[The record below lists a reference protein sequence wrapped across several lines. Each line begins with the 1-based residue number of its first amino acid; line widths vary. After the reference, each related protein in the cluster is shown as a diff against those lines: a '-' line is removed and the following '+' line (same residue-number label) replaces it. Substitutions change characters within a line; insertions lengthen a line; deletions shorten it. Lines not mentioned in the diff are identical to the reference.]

1 MSGRTGAR
9 PGRPGWES
17 VRRAPSD
24 WRHRRAAPRRYL
36 RVHPSSRPPGKTAP
50 RSHGAGQHKA
60 PVQHVDGGQ
69 TACPWGHHDSPTQR
83 MCAGRTSAGSSIV
96 FSRVRSRRAL
106 TGATR
111 DWLMRQRMY
120 RQRFA
125 VRLGRCC
132 QWSVGRRRSQ
142 RARHSL
148 GVPIR
153 SRPVLP
159 HRLCVMSLCSQPTTP
174 AQGASN
180 QVDAVQKEL

>member
-1 MSGRTGAR
+1 MVKRLSIFATSWENSASISWRRTTQSPRPACGRGPNSLPVGPPRFAHPAR
-9 PGRPGWES
+9 
-17 VRRAPSD
+17 
-24 WRHRRAAPRRYL
+24 
-36 RVHPSSRPPGKTAP
+36 
-50 RSHGAGQHKA
+50 
-60 PVQHVDGGQ
+60 
-69 TACPWGHHDSPTQR
+69 
-83 MCAGRTSAGSSIV
+83 AGRTSAGSSIA

-142 RARHSL
+142 HARRSL

-174 AQGASN
+174 EQERQTRRTSYKRNCKRLMSVSSVWMSERACGASAM
-180 QVDAVQKEL
+180 QGGDQ